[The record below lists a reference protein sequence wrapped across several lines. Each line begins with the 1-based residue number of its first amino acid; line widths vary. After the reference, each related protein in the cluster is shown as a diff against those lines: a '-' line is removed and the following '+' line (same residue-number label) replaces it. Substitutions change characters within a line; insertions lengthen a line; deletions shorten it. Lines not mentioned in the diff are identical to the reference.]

1 MTGVPIERPHESPV
15 GVTSAVRPSIAVI
28 LPAFNEADRIDA
40 TLRSIAG
47 YLSRLGVDWPVVLA
61 DDGSSDGTAGVANAT
76 AAAVGLPLQVVSY
89 PHRGKAL
96 TVRDAMLR
104 VAATNVADY
113 CLMLDAD
120 DELRIDQLDHVQW
133 ADEPTIYIGR
143 RVSETNGLAGA
154 RPPLLRRTMSAG
166 MRVASRV
173 LLGLGFPDTQCV
185 VKLFPSRLIPEL
197 FGQQRSAGWVFD
209 AELLVIGWR
218 ISGIPV
224 REVPVTWSPRGKS
237 KVTTLNA
244 VRSVFSLLA
253 VALRYRSGRYRK
265 ISLPPEPR

>member
-1 MTGVPIERPHESPV
+1 MTGVPIERPLVSSV
-15 GVTSAVRPSIAVI
+15 GGPSAIRPSIAVI
-28 LPAFNEADRIDA
+28 LPAYNEADRIDA

-47 YLSRLGVDWPVVLA
+47 YLSRLGVEWPVFLA
-61 DDGSSDGTAGVANAT
+61 DDGSTDGTAAVAVAT
-76 AAAVGLPLQVVSY
+76 AAPLGLPLQVVGY

-96 TVRDAMLR
+96 TVRDTMLK

-120 DELRIDQLDHVQW
+120 DELRIDQLDHVRW

-143 RVSETNGLAGA
+143 RVSETNGVIGA
-154 RPPLLRRTMSAG
+154 RPPLLRRAMSAG
-166 MRVASRV
+166 MRFSSRV
-173 LLGLGFPDTQCV
+173 LLGLGFPDTQCGF
-185 VKLFPSRLIPEL
+185 KLFPSGLIPQL

-209 AELLVIGWR
+209 AELLVIAWR

-237 KVTTLNA
+237 KVTALNA
-244 VRSVFSLLA
+244 VRSVFSLMA
-253 VALRYRSGRYRK
+253 VAFRYRTGRYRK
-265 ISLPPEPR
+265 ISLPPDPS